1 MHRPLLKFC
10 VGHYLPDITFSLIG
24 SMTLEVIASIVI
36 IMFLSHFLKKSLR
49 IHFENVTSIPQ
60 AQNDREKDARKLS
73 EAFSTE
79 EE

>member
-36 IMFLSHFLKKSLR
+36 IMFLSHFLKK
-49 IHFENVTSIPQ
+49 NTSC
-60 AQNDREKDARKLS
+60 NNREFNINFKTLCQI
-73 EAFSTE
+73 FSVCSYLL
-79 EE
+79 